1 MSPHAPITTLAEW
14 DEMNLAEVVE
24 GNMGAERGDPE
35 PGANHS
41 RSYHHGWRTRMMDLG
56 EIPVPPEHDRL
67 VRGAMDRDRVAR
79 GEKPRWPNDMK
90 VMR

>member
-1 MSPHAPITTLAEW
+1 MSAHAPIITLAEYDAIDL
-14 DEMNLAEVVE
+14 DECVAGHL
-24 GNMGAERGDPE
+24 GAERGDPE

-67 VRGAMDRDRVAR
+67 VRGAMDRDRIAR
-79 GEKPRWPNDMK
+79 GEPPRWPEN
-90 VMR
+90 MRITI